1 MNKLQKTSLDYYN
14 KSVIQ
19 RIVDKYAMTEMDAA
33 REFLQSKTHAMLEN
47 ADLAMWEFAERF
59 IFEIWEVEKITGD
72 PRNSEHFWSFP
83 ESIRISPP

>member
-14 KSVIQ
+14 KSVVQ

-47 ADLAMWEFAERF
+47 ADLAMWEFAGRF

-72 PRNSEHFWSFP
+72 PRNSEH
-83 ESIRISPP
+83 IRVDE

>member
-1 MNKLQKTSLDYYN
+1 
-14 KSVIQ
+14 
-19 RIVDKYAMTEMDAA
+19 MTEMDAA

-72 PRNSEHFWSFP
+72 PRNSEH
-83 ESIRISPP
+83 IRVDE

>member
-14 KSVIQ
+14 KSVVQ

-72 PRNSEHFWSFP
+72 TQNSEH
-83 ESIRISPP
+83 IRVDE